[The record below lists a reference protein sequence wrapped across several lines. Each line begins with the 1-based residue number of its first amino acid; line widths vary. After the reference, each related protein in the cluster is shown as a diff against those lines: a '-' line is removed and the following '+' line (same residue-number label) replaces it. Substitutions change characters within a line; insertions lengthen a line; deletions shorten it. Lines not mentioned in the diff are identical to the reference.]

1 MHRVTMPRLD
11 PGMQSG
17 KIIEWLKKE
26 GDPVNQD
33 EPVLRVEGEKTTFE
47 VNSPGAGVVRKLLY
61 EPGTDVQVGQA
72 MALVGEPDE
81 PLPSD
86 IPVEGTAAPTTE
98 EPAASLEA
106 VLVSKTGR
114 AQESTASPVA
124 RKMAREAGIDLSQIK
139 GSGPGGRI
147 VREDVLKAIEE
158 AKARPQAVEGPSQ
171 ARKVPIAKT
180 IRLSGKRKAVAER
193 LSYGFHTTVP
203 VTITMEASM
212 SRVVEQRENLRGKGA
227 EDISITAY
235 VVKAAAKALEEHP
248 MINSSLEQD
257 ELRLYGD
264 INVAVAIN
272 TPDGLIAPVISQTNK
287 KTVLEVSRQIRS
299 LTDRA
304 MQNTLSVPDLTGGTF
319 TVTNLGGFG
328 VELFAPVINPP
339 QCAILGFG
347 KTSEKPVIV
356 GKEVRA
362 MPMTT
367 LSLVFD
373 HRIVDGVPAAR
384 FLQRVK
390 ELLEDPIRLE

>member
-1 MHRVTMPRLD
+1 M
-11 PGMQSG
+11 
-17 KIIEWLKKE
+17 II
-26 GDPVNQD
+26 
-33 EPVLRVEGEKTTFE
+33 
-47 VNSPGAGVVRKLLY
+47 
-61 EPGTDVQVGQA
+61 
-72 MALVGEPDE
+72 
-81 PLPSD
+81 
-86 IPVEGTAAPTTE
+86 
-98 EPAASLEA
+98 
-106 VLVSKTGR
+106 
-114 AQESTASPVA
+114 
-124 RKMAREAGIDLSQIK
+124 
-139 GSGPGGRI
+139 
-147 VREDVLKAIEE
+147 
-158 AKARPQAVEGPSQ
+158 
-171 ARKVPIAKT
+171 
-180 IRLSGKRKAVAER
+180 
-193 LSYGFHTTVP
+193 
-203 VTITMEASM
+203 MEASM
-212 SRVVEQRENLRGKGA
+212 NRVVEQRENLRGRGA

-235 VVKAAAKALEEHP
+235 VVKAVAKALEEHP

-272 TPDGLIAPVISQTNK
+272 TPDGLVAPVIPQTNK
-287 KTVLEVSRQIRS
+287 KPVLEVSRQIRS
-299 LTDRA
+299 LTDGA

-390 ELLEDPIRLE
+390 ELLEDPVRLE